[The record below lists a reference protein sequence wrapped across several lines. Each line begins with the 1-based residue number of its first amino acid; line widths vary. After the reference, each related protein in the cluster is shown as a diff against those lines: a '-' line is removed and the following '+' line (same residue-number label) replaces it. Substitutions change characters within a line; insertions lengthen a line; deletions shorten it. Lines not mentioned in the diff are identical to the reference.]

1 MAFNGRYKLS
11 LHYKLYPQNKC
22 AFINPRMALR
32 YVLIF
37 HFLAEVALPS
47 GSRHNDG
54 DGGDAHPGSGDYY
67 NSLVAAVIVGAFIL
81 LALVVVTALY
91 LRRTTTYKAII
102 SGSGNDSSQGSTP
115 SVSLCLRCRSGG
127 FDCFPK
133 LIFGASPVFTATP

>member
-1 MAFNGRYKLS
+1 MCIYQSKNGI
-11 LHYKLYPQNKC
+11 Q
-22 AFINPRMALR
+22 I
-32 YVLIF
+32 LILN
-37 HFLAEVALPS
+37 FLTEMALPS
-47 GSRHNDG
+47 GSRHD
-54 DGGDAHPGSGDYY
+54 DGDAHPGSSGDYY

-102 SGSGNDSSQGSTP
+102 SGSGTMNNSSQGSTP